1 MPFKKVGDDRYTSPS
16 GRHFNGAQVRL
27 YYAHGG
33 HFPGQ
38 APEKSYSKGGPAMKT
53 YPVPSRPA
61 PSGGEDND
69 PKEPKQPSYASGG
82 YVKGHPAKV
91 GSYAQGGPVLGRSR
105 SFLKE
110 PVEFRNPDAAV
121 ANADADNKYG
131 KSGAGKG
138 NGTVPAPKARSSKKL
153 K

>member
-1 MPFKKVGDDRYTSPS
+1 
-16 GRHFNGAQVRL
+16 
-27 YYAHGG
+27 
-33 HFPGQ
+33 
-38 APEKSYSKGGPAMKT
+38 MKT

-61 PSGGEDND
+61 PSGGEDNE
-69 PKEPKQPSYASGG
+69 PKEKQPSYASGG

-110 PVEFRNPDAAV
+110 PVEFRNPDAA
-121 ANADADNKYG
+121 NPKADADNKYG